1 MNHSFS
7 PPQLLSCQRYWKR
20 CHFTV
25 CPGLTL
31 TYFFLFIMAG
41 MHIAISGT
49 SQRKASLN
57 KHLVYTCVCM
67 HAVRFPTLRTA
78 TSVANETS
86 SVLTVS
92 GELNA
97 AYRVVLRH
105 M

>member
-1 MNHSFS
+1 
-7 PPQLLSCQRYWKR
+7 
-20 CHFTV
+20 
-25 CPGLTL
+25 
-31 TYFFLFIMAG
+31 MAG